1 MSHVGSLWRDLA
13 GEKLQHQPGWYSRR
27 LFPDAASDIRAAV
40 LNPEGTHA
48 LLIEVPSAVVPSDV
62 EYPVSRGFEL
72 FPEISVPGPN
82 GRVRLCLVLS
92 DRIYWEVFEVL
103 CQDVAETIA
112 RASSE
117 TVTVQTLLS
126 RLRVWQAFM
135 LRFGPKGL
143 GTEEQIGLFAEL
155 CFLRDNVIGQIPA
168 LSALQSWKGPTG
180 GIQDFNFPGCSIE
193 VKGTTALP
201 SENIKISGLL
211 QLDET
216 CVKKLILCHMAFD
229 ANNISGIT
237 LPEIVQNIR
246 HRISLDDSSAVLYFN
261 DLLLEA
267 GYLDSHE
274 SLYSGRRYLIQE
286 LRYFEVADGFP
297 RIRLSEV
304 RRGVIS
310 GIYNIGL
317 RACLPFEMA
326 AEKVQNLIL
335 EK

>member
-1 MSHVGSLWRDLA
+1 MNHVGSLWRDLA
-13 GEKLQHQPGWYSRR
+13 GEKLHHKPGWYSRR
-27 LFPDAASDIRAAV
+27 LFPDAVSDIRAAI
-40 LNPEGTHA
+40 LEPEGTPA
-48 LLIEVPSAVVPSDV
+48 LLIEVSSAVVPSDF
-62 EYPVSRGFEL
+62 EFPGSRGFEL
-72 FPEISVPGPN
+72 FPETSVPGPS
-82 GRVRLCLVLS
+82 GQVRLCLLLS

-143 GTEEQIGLFAEL
+143 GSEEQIGLFAEL
-155 CFLRDNVIGQIPA
+155 NFLRDNVIGQVSA
-168 LSALQSWKGPTG
+168 LSALQSWEGPNG
-180 GIQDFNFPGCSIE
+180 SVQDFHFPECSIE

-201 SENIKISGLL
+201 SDNIKISSLL

-216 CVKKLILCHMAFD
+216 RIKKLILCHMAFD
-229 ANNISGIT
+229 TNNIAGIT
-237 LPEIVQNIR
+237 LPEIVQDIR
-246 HRISLDDSSAVLYFN
+246 NRLSLTDSSNVSKFN

-274 SLYSGRRYLIQE
+274 SLYSGRRYLIRE
-286 LRYFEVADGFP
+286 HRYFEVVDSFP
-297 RIRLSEV
+297 RIRLTEV

-310 GIYNIGL
+310 GSYNIEL
-317 RACLPFEMA
+317 RACLPFEIA
-326 AEKVQNLIL
+326 HERVQNLIR